1 VPALI
6 RFDNPNAVHDAEL
19 TMPIPK
25 NPDDDL
31 PEGRPEDEDE
41 DDDAPEGGRCPICAL
56 LAGECDHLVA
66 SIDLTYAEF
75 VAGSIFAHERV
86 ILDLLE
92 HLAASDPDALK
103 VAGAGPVLEHVATLV
118 KSETEEGASTGDAT
132 AIYYPQIMAALSHLL
147 QEDEDV
153 TATGIAAASGDDSS
167 VENLW
172 AQEPERIVE
181 QLIERL
187 QGLVEEVD
195 EEGLGARD

>member
-1 VPALI
+1 
-6 RFDNPNAVHDAEL
+6 
-19 TMPIPK
+19 MPIPT
-25 NPDDDL
+25 NPEDDL
-31 PEGRPEDEDE
+31 PEGEPEDEDE
-41 DDDAPEGGRCPICAL
+41 DEDVAAGGRCPICEL

-103 VAGAGPVLEHVATLV
+103 VAGAGPVLEHVANLV
-118 KSETEEGASTGDAT
+118 KSETDEGASAGDAT
-132 AIYYPQIMAALSHLL
+132 AVYYPQIMAALSHLL

-153 TATGIAAASGDDSS
+153 TATGIDAVSGDDSS

-195 EEGLGARD
+195 GEGLGARD